1 MAFSNTDAASVATAA
16 KPTFREQMHR
26 AREEAIVSAVHRLL
40 AEKGF
45 DAMTV
50 DEVAAEAGMAK
61 ASMYRHFASK
71 EELAGAA
78 MVRVMERAMAFLD
91 TLGSLER
98 PIQRLR
104 AVVDWMLRVQLAGE
118 MPTLPSANSSLRG
131 ALLGNGR
138 YLELL
143 MAISDRLGGW
153 IEEAQSQGDINPG
166 LPSVAVLYTLY
177 ARACDPVAGFLRGTG
192 QFSDEAIVAMVNAI
206 CFDGLS
212 HRSA

>member
-1 MAFSNTDAASVATAA
+1 
-16 KPTFREQMHR
+16 MHR

-40 AEKGF
+40 ADKGF

-78 MVRVMERAMAFLD
+78 MVRVMERSWAYLD
-91 TLGSLER
+91 TLSPLER
-98 PIQRLR
+98 PLQRLR
-104 AVVDWMLRVQLAGE
+104 AVVDWMVRVQLAGD

-131 ALLGNGR
+131 ALMGNGR
-138 YLELL
+138 YMELL

-153 IEEAQSQGDINPG
+153 IEEAQSLGEINPA
-166 LPSVAVLYTLY
+166 LPPVAVLYTLY

-192 QFSDEAIVAMVNAI
+192 QFSDEAIVEMVTGI
-206 CFDGLS
+206 CFDGL
-212 HRSA
+212 RRTTA